1 MNTDKSWNKNRLDEL
16 AADFNSVESRR
27 KLMQE
32 FGDYPD
38 ALWGENENAEKVM
51 LSICKDGITARVFQK
66 NQWVRVNEYDANGY
80 MTGETYE
87 DRWAERPK
95 TDAAESDE
103 ELELS
108 DEQTAR
114 NDEVYNAA
122 YDFCKIMA
130 EDENLEWNMEILG
143 QLADFAADL
152 LTGHGSKVRFPSVV
166 TEPDGNQHIEE
177 FYGEEG

>member
-1 MNTDKSWNKNRLDEL
+1 M
-16 AADFNSVESRR
+16 V
-27 KLMQE
+27 QE
-32 FGDYPD
+32 FGNYPD
-38 ALWGENENAEKVM
+38 ALWGENENGEKVM

-66 NQWVRVNEYDANGY
+66 NQWVRVNEYDAKGY

-87 DRWAERPK
+87 GRWAELPK
-95 TDAAESDE
+95 AAEAESTED
-103 ELELS
+103 LKLS

-143 QLADFAADL
+143 QLADFAAEL
-152 LTGHGSKVRFPSVV
+152 LTGHGSKVRYPSVV
-166 TEPDGNQHIEE
+166 TEPDGRQHIEE
-177 FYGEEG
+177 FYGVGD